1 MLWTRYL
8 APITVV
14 IFAVVI
20 VSAPFSFAVSQLESP
35 LKQMQHGVLVYD
47 IKCNTGFGLI
57 LKIHD
62 ASPACVKPSTLQD
75 LIQRGWGMIP
85 PTPTPTPIPTP
96 TPPQS
101 NATIPPPSATT
112 SSYHLVFFLQS
123 TSSPSFY
130 SDNLQLFAKYLKPD
144 DILFITGSPRA
155 HASKVLQ
162 QTQVA
167 KSLVS
172 AGVKVYSLQ
181 FYFKITDLVGNATKL
196 PKGLDYIGYDYEK
209 GNLYSPEFTTNET
222 TSISYFDQAQAAI
235 KQYNTATG
243 SNAKFIVTPPYG
255 ELKNANWDWGRAA
268 KHMDTINMQMQGLLH
283 DPNYHDLV
291 TTVVSQIRQGSP
303 DTLLFV
309 QVSISPARGTVQDNV
324 NAISILKTLPIDGI
338 LVFYNNVQT
347 SDLQQLFT
355 LLNR

>member
-1 MLWTRYL
+1 MNL
-8 APITVV
+8 APIVV
-14 IFAVVI
+14 ILFAIAIIYVPI
-20 VSAPFSFAVSQLESP
+20 SFAESQLESP
-35 LKQMQHGVLVYD
+35 LKQMKHGVLAYD
-47 IKCNTGFGLI
+47 IKCNTGFELI

-62 ASPACVKPSTLQD
+62 ASPACVKPSALQD
-75 LIQRGWGMIP
+75 LIQRGWGMMS
-85 PTPTPTPIPTP
+85 PTPTP

-112 SSYHLVFFLQS
+112 SNYHLVFFLQS
-123 TSSPSFY
+123 TSSPSYY
-130 SDNLQLFAKYLKPD
+130 SENLQLFTKYLKPD

-162 QTQVA
+162 QTQDA
-167 KSLVS
+167 KALIG

-181 FYFKITDLVGNATKL
+181 FYFKITDLVGNVTKL

-222 TSISYFDQAQAAI
+222 TSISYFDQAQTAV
-235 KQYNTATG
+235 KQYNTATR
-243 SNAKFIVTPPYG
+243 SDAKFIVTPPYG
-255 ELKNANWDWGRAA
+255 ELKNANWEWGQAA

-303 DTLLFV
+303 DTQLFV

-324 NAISILKTLPIDGI
+324 NAIGILKTLPIDGI
-338 LVFYNNVQT
+338 LVFYQNTQT

-355 LLNR
+355 LLDR